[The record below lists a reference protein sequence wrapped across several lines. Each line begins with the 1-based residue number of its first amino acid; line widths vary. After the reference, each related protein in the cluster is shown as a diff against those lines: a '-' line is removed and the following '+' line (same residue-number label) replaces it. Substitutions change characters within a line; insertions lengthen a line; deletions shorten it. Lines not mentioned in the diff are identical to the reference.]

1 MEDKME
7 KKSNKVLEKETN
19 IEKKGK
25 LTSKQKEII
34 ITIVVLIG
42 SVLVGFFIGKYLFEL
57 MY

>member
-1 MEDKME
+1 ME
-7 KKSNKVLEKETN
+7 KKNNKNVEKKIN
-19 IEKKGK
+19 IENKGK

-34 ITIVVLIG
+34 ITIIVLIG

>member
-1 MEDKME
+1 ME
-7 KKSNKVLEKETN
+7 KKSSKVLEKETN

-42 SVLVGFFIGKYLFEL
+42 SVLVGIFIGKYLFEL
-57 MY
+57 IY

>member
-7 KKSNKVLEKETN
+7 KKKNEILKEETN
-19 IEKKGK
+19 VETKGK

-34 ITIVVLIG
+34 ITIT
-42 SVLVGFFIGKYLFEL
+42 VLVGSILIGFFIGKYLFEL